1 MKLIIH
7 SGTHKT
13 ATTTFQYI
21 CGKNI
26 NLMENNSLYYPIIQS
41 TKKDLGD
48 IISEK
53 INCNYQSLDNHSYL
67 AWMIQSKQLDIVTSL
82 FKRFSIH
89 AKKLKCTSVLLSGED
104 LEKCFN

>member
-21 CGKNI
+21 CEKNI
-26 NLMENNSLYYPIIQS
+26 NLMGNNGLYYPIIQL
-41 TKKDLGD
+41 TKNNLGD

-53 INCNYQSLDNHSYL
+53 INL
-67 AWMIQSKQLDIVTSL
+67 T
-82 FKRFSIH
+82 
-89 AKKLKCTSVLLSGED
+89 
-104 LEKCFN
+104 